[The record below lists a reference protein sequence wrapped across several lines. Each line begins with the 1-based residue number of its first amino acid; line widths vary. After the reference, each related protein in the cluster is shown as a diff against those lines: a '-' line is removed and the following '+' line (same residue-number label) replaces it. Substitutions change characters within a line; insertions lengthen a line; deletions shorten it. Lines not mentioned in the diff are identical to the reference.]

1 MIVDVA
7 GASHVGYKRKENQD
21 GFLAE
26 VLRRAEGPPLA
37 CLAIAD
43 GMGGHHAGKEA
54 SDRAIEA
61 VRHHFPAFADLETL
75 PDGCVRQIHEEAHP
89 RVAAIGNEGETV
101 GTTLTVVL
109 LRDGEAAIGHVGDS
123 RVYHLRGGRLS
134 RLTEDHTWAEY
145 ARKHGIENPYG
156 SELRQAVGVGVSIE
170 TETHRQVVQNG
181 DRFLLCSDG
190 LFKVVEDET
199 IRHVLRR
206 AANAKS
212 ACDECIERALKA
224 GGPDNI
230 AVVAAFV
237 GQSRRW
243 GCLPGARLL
252 GSIAPGARR

>member
-26 VLRRAEGPPLA
+26 TVRRAEGSPLV

-61 VRHHFPAFADLETL
+61 VRHNFPAFADLETL
-75 PDGCVRQIHEEAHP
+75 PEGCVRQIHDDAHA

-123 RVYHLRGGRLS
+123 RAYLLRGGRLQ
-134 RLTEDHTWAEY
+134 RLTEDHTWDEY
-145 ARKHGIENPYG
+145 AHKHGIENPYG
-156 SELRQAVGVGVSIE
+156 TELRQAVGVGVSVE
-170 TETHRQVVQNG
+170 TETHHRPVLNG
-181 DRFLLCSDG
+181 DRLLLCSDG
-190 LFKVVEDET
+190 LFKVVDDDA
-199 IRHVLRR
+199 IRTVLRR
-206 AANAKS
+206 AANAKA
-212 ACDECIERALKA
+212 ACDECVDRALKA

-230 AVVAAFV
+230 AVVAAFI
-237 GQSRRW
+237 GRPRRF
-243 GCLPGARLL
+243 GCLPGARLF
-252 GSIAPGARR
+252 GALTQGVRG

>member
-21 GFLAE
+21 AFLVE
-26 VLRRAEGPPLA
+26 TLRRAEGSPLV

-61 VRHHFPAFADLETL
+61 VRRHFVAFADLDAL
-75 PDGCVRQIHEEAHP
+75 PDGCVRQIHDEAHAQ
-89 RVAAIGNEGETV
+89 VAAIGNEGETV
-101 GTTLTVVL
+101 GTTLTVL
-109 LRDGEAAIGHVGDS
+109 LLHGGDAAIGHVGDS
-123 RVYHLRGGRLS
+123 RVYLLRGGRLTH
-134 RLTEDHTWAEY
+134 LTEDHTWAEY

-156 SELRQAVGVGVSIE
+156 GELRQAIGVGVSVE
-170 TETHRQVVQNG
+170 TETHHQSVLNG
-181 DRFLLCSDG
+181 DRFIVCSDG
-190 LFKVVEDET
+190 LFKVVTDET
-199 IRHVLRR
+199 IRLVLRK
-206 AANAKS
+206 AAGAKA

-237 GQSRRW
+237 GQPRRF

-252 GSIAPGARR
+252 GALGARR